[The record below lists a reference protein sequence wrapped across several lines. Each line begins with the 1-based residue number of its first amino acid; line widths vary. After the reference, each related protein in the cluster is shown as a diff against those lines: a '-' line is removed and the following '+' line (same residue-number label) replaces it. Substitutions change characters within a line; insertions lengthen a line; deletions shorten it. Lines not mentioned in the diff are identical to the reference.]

1 MEIWLHVLWT
11 CFIWFCISFRSH
23 AGGSSLFF
31 YLLSVSRSH
40 SNGSVL
46 IIYFWTR
53 IYQPAYI
60 RIHRWHCD
68 ASARSTRFAIDAD
81 VDDNREKKM
90 FFSLLNLKTL
100 WLIFIENSMYI
111 KWAHWSHVLKVS
123 VSSNWNT
130 KLIIIP
136 IVRTVQLAY
145 RPFLTFKSANAF
157 KKTTIT
163 WNLERKLLTHKI
175 NALWCRFFI
184 KKRKT
189 TTTK

>member
-1 MEIWLHVLWT
+1 MFFEPVSIG
-11 CFIWFCISFRSH
+11 FCISFRSH

-40 SNGSVL
+40 SNSFVL

-68 ASARSTRFAIDAD
+68 ALARSTRFAIDAD
-81 VDDNREKKM
+81 VDDNREKKNV
-90 FFSLLNLKTL
+90 FFSTQFENTL
-100 WLIFIENSMYI
+100 ADFHRKFHVYI

-157 KKTTIT
+157 KKNYS
-163 WNLERKLLTHKI
+163 NLKSRTKI
-175 NALWCRFFI
+175 VDPQNQCALM
-184 KKRKT
+184 
-189 TTTK
+189 